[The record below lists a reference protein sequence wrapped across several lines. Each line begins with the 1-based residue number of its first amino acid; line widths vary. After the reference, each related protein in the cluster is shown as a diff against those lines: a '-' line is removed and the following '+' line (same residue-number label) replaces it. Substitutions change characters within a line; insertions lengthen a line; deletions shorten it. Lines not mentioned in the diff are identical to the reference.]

1 MRRIAVLTVALA
13 TLLAGSVG
21 TAIADDNAA
30 LSTLL
35 QLAQRG
41 RNADDGMPKGP
52 YQQSCQ
58 CQISGGIFLQC
69 FCANLN
75 ARMFQTNMDIRTCPA
90 PKEIKNCD
98 GTLRCKEKAEEC

>member
-1 MRRIAVLTVALA
+1 MRRLVLILTALA
-13 TLLAGSVG
+13 L
-21 TAIADDNAA
+21 AA
-30 LSTLL
+30 LAPAELATATESDALARL
-35 QLAQRG
+35 QQLAQRTT
-41 RNADDGMPKGP
+41 DLPKGP
-52 YQQSCQ
+52 YQSSCQ

-75 ARMFQTNMDIRTCPA
+75 ARMFQTNMDVRTCPA

>member
-1 MRRIAVLTVALA
+1 MRRLVLITAALVLAALA
-13 TLLAGSVG
+13 PAPLA
-21 TAIADDNAA
+21 TATESEAF
-30 LSTLL
+30 TRL
-35 QLAQRG
+35 QLLAQRA
-41 RNADDGMPKGP
+41 ADLPKGP

-58 CQISGGIFLQC
+58 CQISGGIYLQC

-75 ARMFQTNMDIRTCPA
+75 ARMFQTNMDVRSCPA

>member
-1 MRRIAVLTVALA
+1 MRRLILIIAALVLAALA
-13 TLLAGSVG
+13 PVQLAMATESE
-21 TAIADDNAA
+21 A
-30 LSTLL
+30 LNRL
-35 QLAQRG
+35 QLLAQR
-41 RNADDGMPKGP
+41 ATDLPKGP

-75 ARMFQTNMDIRTCPA
+75 ARMFQTNMDVRTCPQ